1 MTNADLTHIY
11 FLLDR
16 SGSMQSIL
24 SDTIGGF
31 DAFIAEQRATPGQCR
46 VTLAQFDTEYEE
58 ALEAVATGQVD
69 LAVVHNWEPLPLNV
83 PVHMHTRPL
92 GTDVADVPS
101 LVLHPRGMTALHDA
115 MGRLIT
121 DAGAGLAA
129 LPEEK
134 RPGTVVVAIMTDGL
148 ENASREWTGDAIR
161 HLVQQ
166 QSTTYNW
173 QFLYMGAD
181 QDAVEVGSKLGVA
194 AANSITYGR
203 QNAAVAMAATADM
216 ISDVRRARAAGAP
229 AAALRG
235 FSDEERRQSR

>member
-46 VTLAQFDTEYEE
+46 VTLAQFDTEYE
-58 ALEAVATGQVD
+58 
-69 LAVVHNWEPLPLNV
+69 VVYA
-83 PVHMHTRPL
+83 

-235 FSDEERRQSR
+235 FSDEERRRSS

>member
-31 DAFIAEQRATPGQCR
+31 DAFIAEQRATPGQGR
-46 VTLAQFDTEYEE
+46 VTLAQFDTEYE
-58 ALEAVATGQVD
+58 
-69 LAVVHNWEPLPLNV
+69 VVYA
-83 PVHMHTRPL
+83 

>member
-46 VTLAQFDTEYEE
+46 VTLAQFDTEYE
-58 ALEAVATGQVD
+58 
-69 LAVVHNWEPLPLNV
+69 VVYA
-83 PVHMHTRPL
+83 

-181 QDAVEVGSKLGVA
+181 QDAIEVGARIGVRADRSLTYARGKSREAYAASSKLTR
-194 AANSITYGR
+194 SLKE
-203 QNAAVAMAATADM
+203 AT
-216 ISDVRRARAAGAP
+216 VAGAP
-229 AAALRG
+229 LAAIA
-235 FSDEERRQSR
+235 FSEEDRKSTKA

>member
-46 VTLAQFDTEYEE
+46 VTLAQFDTEYE
-58 ALEAVATGQVD
+58 
-69 LAVVHNWEPLPLNV
+69 VVYA
-83 PVHMHTRPL
+83 

-229 AAALRG
+229 AAALRR